1 MGEHELW
8 FLKKVFG
15 KELQMTEKRLLMCRR
30 VVKTNNL
37 VFSFF
42 LQTNFLIGYL
52 TVGDGWSKFE
62 VVCCF
67 FFQK

>member
-1 MGEHELW
+1 MVSEKSIW
-8 FLKKVFG
+8 
-15 KELQMTEKRLLMCRR
+15 QRITNDRKRLLMCRR

-67 FFQK
+67 FSEII

>member
-1 MGEHELW
+1 MVSE
-8 FLKKVFG
+8 KSI
-15 KELQMTEKRLLMCRR
+15 QSQRRITNDRKRLLMCRR
-30 VVKTNNL
+30 VVKTHNL

-42 LQTNFLIGYL
+42 LQTNVLIGYL

-67 FFQK
+67 FFPEII